1 MLGCDSHASMINDC
15 GFHGA
20 DILLLLPSHLHG
32 LMTQAAMLEKPT
44 WQGTEGT
51 LRLSVHEKLRPTA
64 HAELRPAN
72 NHMNKLDS

>member
-1 MLGCDSHASMINDC
+1 MKGCDSHASMINDC
-15 GFHGA
+15 GVHVA
-20 DILLLLPSHLHG
+20 DLLLLPSYLHG

-51 LRLSVHEKLRPTA
+51 LRPLAREEMRPTA
-64 HAELRPAN
+64 HAELKPAN